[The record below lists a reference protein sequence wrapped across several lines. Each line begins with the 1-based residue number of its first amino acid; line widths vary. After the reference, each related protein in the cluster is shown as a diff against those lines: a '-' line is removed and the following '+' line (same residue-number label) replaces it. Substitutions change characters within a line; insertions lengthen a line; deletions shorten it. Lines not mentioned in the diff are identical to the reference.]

1 MPLSNMQEITALLL
15 GERFDHNIPD
25 DGMSIVLNS
34 GAPLL
39 IFNYSLRPSEIEA
52 FQNGDCSFGLFA
64 EKDLIFFL
72 FKINGFMD
80 WSDLAFTIHL
90 AGNETIEDGPG
101 YLPFHLVLVDSQTH
115 IIKGLR
121 LVTVSPVFRKHLAA
135 AFDAQ
140 AQSPVNT
147 IHYYNS
153 IGAVYEKYPSV
164 TDMLNKALLVEH
176 GGITLP
182 ENKRN

>member
-1 MPLSNMQEITALLL
+1 MV
-15 GERFDHNIPD
+15 GERFEHNIPD

-39 IFNYSLRPSEIEA
+39 VFNYSLMPWEIEA

-64 EKDLIFFL
+64 EKDLIFIL
-72 FKINGFMD
+72 FKINGFME

-90 AGNETIEDGPG
+90 AGDETITAEPG
-101 YLPFHLVLVDSQTH
+101 YLPITLVLVESQTQ

-121 LVTVSPVFRKHLAA
+121 IVSVSPTFRSQLVKVIN
-135 AFDAQ
+135 DQ
-140 AQSPVNT
+140 AKSPFHT
-147 IHYYNS
+147 IHYYNA
-153 IGAVYEKYPSV
+153 IGGIYKKYPSV
-164 TDMLNKALLVEH
+164 TDMLNKALIVEQ

-182 ENKRN
+182 NIH

>member
-1 MPLSNMQEITALLL
+1 MPLSDMQEITALMV
-15 GERFDHNIPD
+15 GERFEHNIPD

-39 IFNYSLRPSEIEA
+39 VFNYSLMPWEIEA

-64 EKDLIFFL
+64 ENDLIFFL
-72 FKINGFMD
+72 FKINGFME

-90 AGNETIEDGPG
+90 AGDETITAEPG
-101 YLPFHLVLVDSQTH
+101 YLPITLVLVESQTQ

-121 LVTVSPVFRKHLAA
+121 VVSVSPVFRKHLADA
-135 AFDAQ
+135 IDAQ
-140 AQSPVNT
+140 AKNTFNT
-147 IHYYNS
+147 INYYNGVGD
-153 IGAVYEKYPSV
+153 IYRLYPSV
-164 TDMLNKALLVEH
+164 TDMLNKALIVEQ

-182 ENKRN
+182 SIH